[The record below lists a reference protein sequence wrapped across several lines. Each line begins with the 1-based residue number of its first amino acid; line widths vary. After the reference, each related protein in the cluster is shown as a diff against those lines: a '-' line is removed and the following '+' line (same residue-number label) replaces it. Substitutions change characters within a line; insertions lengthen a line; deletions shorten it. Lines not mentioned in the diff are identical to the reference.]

1 MDAPPDPDALP
12 AELAAFLYDYQVP
25 HVETLYRALKAPN
38 RVSLLEG
45 SGTGLGKT
53 HTTCVLA
60 RWLNVSLFVISPI
73 SVLSQWFK
81 TAERVNA
88 KIIGAVNYESFKNG
102 KYYLDLEDCESGK
115 KTVCP
120 YMEVIYKTKQNGSTA
135 KEVIDDFVWRIPDNT
150 LIVFDEAHR
159 GKNGFESG
167 QTVTNKLVAS
177 ARAALSK
184 PRRKFLILLSATI
197 TDKLDNADFL
207 TYTLGMY
214 QPYTRQAYKR
224 FEGTLATL
232 AASTN
237 HTMLGKLHEL
247 IFPTMGSS
255 MPPLDNEFAKLSQIR
270 AKIFRVSPEVA
281 REIEEKH
288 RKIRELLAE
297 IRAKGPSRGFG
308 LIIRS
313 WQQLEL
319 LKVPVVVEWIW
330 RKLSK
335 GRSVMIFTNFDAVR
349 NQIHDTLVDQSQQE
363 PYRDI
368 VGNNRMGDL
377 IVQVHGGQAGPKG
390 QEERRAQVAKFQ
402 ADKAWVI
409 LVNIR
414 AGGVGISLHPLLA
427 RGRRVAVFPT
437 WCSIDLVQVFGRGV
451 RAGMTQITKQRV
463 VYCSDRTDEEIE
475 ATEEAE
481 VAPELAEAAGVVGH
495 QPHVHEELVARPP
508 EIPMPQDLEE
518 ADLVADPVPEMNNR
532 FDDEVILPPP
542 APAPAL
548 PANHEE
554 IVEAGM
560 QMSVELMLCRN
571 VRAKLANISELNT
584 GFAAVMVENFSPD
597 EEV

>member
-1 MDAPPDPDALP
+1 MDAPPDPDILP
-12 AELAAFLYDYQVP
+12 PELAAFLYDYQIP
-25 HVETLYRALKAPN
+25 HVESLYRSLKGPR
-38 RVSLLEG
+38 RVSLLDG

-53 HTTCVLA
+53 RTTCVLA
-60 RWLNVSLFVISPI
+60 RWLDVALFIIAPV
-73 SVLSQWFK
+73 SVLMQWFK
-81 TAERVNA
+81 TAETVGT
-88 KIIGAVNYESFKNG
+88 KLLGAVNYESFKNG
-102 KYYLDLEDCESGK
+102 KYYVDAEDCERGA

-120 YMEVIYKTKQNGSTA
+120 YMEVVYKTKKNGSSS
-135 KEVIDDFVWRIPDNT
+135 KEVIDDFVWRLPDNT
-150 LIVFDEAHR
+150 LVVFDEAHR

-184 PRRKFLILLSATI
+184 PQRRFLLLLSATI

-232 AASTN
+232 AAATN

-247 IFPTMGSS
+247 IFPAMGST

-270 AKIFRVSPEVA
+270 AKIFRVSPEVS
-281 REIEEKH
+281 RQIEEKH

-335 GRSVMIFTNFDAVR
+335 GHSVMIFTNFDAVR

-363 PYRDI
+363 PYRTI
-368 VGNNRMGDL
+368 VGNRRMTDL
-377 IVQVHGGQAGPKG
+377 IVQVHGGQVGSKG
-390 QEERRAQVAKFQ
+390 QEERRTQVAKFQ
-402 ADKAWVI
+402 EEKAWVA

-414 AGGVGISLHPLLA
+414 AGGVGISLHPLLE
-427 RGRRVAVFPT
+427 RPRRVGVFPT
-437 WCSIDLVQVFGRGV
+437 WASIDLVQVFGRGV

-463 VYCSDRTDEEIE
+463 IYCSDRTDEDVQAIADAEID
-475 ATEEAE
+475 
-481 VAPELAEAAGVVGH
+481 PEIADVVGALG
-495 QPHVHEELVARPP
+495 QPLPAREELEVRPP
-508 EIPMPQDLEE
+508 VLPDDLNGGE
-518 ADLVADPVPEMNNR
+518 LVADPEPLMNNY
-532 FDDEVILPPP
+532 FDDEVALPEPPP
-542 APAPAL
+542 APVL
-548 PANHEE
+548 PANHKD
-554 IVEAGM
+554 VVLGS
-560 QMSVELMLCRN
+560 MSMNVELMLCRN
-571 VRAKLANISELNT
+571 VRAKLENISELNT